1 MDFYNKEILFCG
13 RVGVLIS
20 VIYILFCSCFCSYF
34 CSILFQPLTLDQG
47 SASMVGVEE

>member
-20 VIYILFCSCFCSYF
+20 VIYILFCSYF